1 MKKKDLLLITVILA
15 VALLG
20 WGGIQISS
28 RMQIHKAVQQAQNI
42 DTKPEEIQSE
52 VATKGAAGQ
61 PKEEIQTEPETES
74 SFSREQ
80 EDAQS
85 REESSSDAENGS
97 EGGTVPEY
105 GIRITVN
112 GEEFG
117 RYSLEKDQVI
127 NINSTNTVTIRDG
140 AAVMTGAI
148 CPDHLC
154 MYMQPIDGL
163 YDLIVCLPNMVV
175 VEGILMDGE
184 STEPVI
190 DGVS

>member
-1 MKKKDLLLITVILA
+1 MKKKDLILITVILIA
-15 VALLG
+15 ALLG
-20 WGGIQISS
+20 WGGIQISR
-28 RMQIHKAVQQAQNI
+28 RMKIRKAVQYGQNI
-42 DTKPEEIQSE
+42 NSKPEES
-52 VATKGAAGQ
+52 
-61 PKEEIQTEPETES
+61 ETEVQDHQS
-74 SFSREQ
+74 Q
-80 EDAQS
+80 EETQNMK
-85 REESSSDAENGS
+85 ESSTAAEAGS
-97 EGGTVPEY
+97 SEDISPEY

-117 RYSLEKDQVI
+117 RYSLKKDQVI

-140 AAVMTGAI
+140 AAAMTGAV

-175 VEGILMDGE
+175 VEGIFMDGI
-184 STEPVI
+184 STEPEI

>member
-1 MKKKDLLLITVILA
+1 M
-15 VALLG
+15 
-20 WGGIQISS
+20 
-28 RMQIHKAVQQAQNI
+28 
-42 DTKPEEIQSE
+42 
-52 VATKGAAGQ
+52 
-61 PKEEIQTEPETES
+61 
-74 SFSREQ
+74 
-80 EDAQS
+80 
-85 REESSSDAENGS
+85 
-97 EGGTVPEY
+97 PEY